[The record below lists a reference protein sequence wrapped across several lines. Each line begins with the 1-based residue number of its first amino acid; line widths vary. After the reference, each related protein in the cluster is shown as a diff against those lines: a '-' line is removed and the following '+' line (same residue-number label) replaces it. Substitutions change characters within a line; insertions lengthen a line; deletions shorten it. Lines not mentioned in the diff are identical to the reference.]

1 MKRLISGL
9 PFFLTTVTLLAQDAL
24 PDAAT
29 TPTQISDEAA
39 AGIAA
44 GICGLAMIPML
55 IGIAIWLWI
64 AIWIMKDSARRQS
77 PNRTLV
83 VVLGWLV
90 PLVGTDCPSGDP
102 AKDRFQALPIRKR
115 IILLHAC
122 SRGLG

>member
-1 MKRLISGL
+1 MKRLLSSL
-9 PFFLTTVTLLAQDAL
+9 PLLFFTAATVLAQSSSPDDATAL
-24 PDAAT
+24 T
-29 TPTQISDEAA
+29 TPTQLSEAEAA
-39 AGIAA
+39 GLAA

-90 PLVGTDCPSGDP
+90 PLVGLIVHLATRPKTIPGAP
-102 AKDRFQALPIRKR
+102 NP
-115 IILLHAC
+115 
-122 SRGLG
+122 